1 MPLVATS
8 VVQQSYAAAA
18 AIAGGS
24 GLQVD
29 DLSTL
34 AAVTETHVLSPLS
47 AAVAVTTA
55 TLARFALPYACVI
68 TGVQIGVATAPAVA
82 SCSFDVKAATVS
94 VFTTLPTVEVSEFT
108 TSTSAIPGVLSNT
121 AGVAVAANAEIAIS
135 AVIGSSTTTAG
146 LTVTIQ
152 LRRTS

>member
-1 MPLVATS
+1 MALVATS
-8 VVQQSYAAAA
+8 VVQQSYTAAAN
-18 AIAGGS
+18 IAGGS

-34 AAVTETHVLSPLS
+34 AAVTETHVFSPLS

-82 SCSFDVKAATVS
+82 VCQFDVKAATVS
-94 VFTTLPTVEVSEFT
+94 VFTTLPAIDVGEFT
-108 TSTSAIPGVLSNT
+108 TSTAVTPGVLSNT

-135 AVIGSSTTTAG
+135 ASIGSSTTTAG

>member
-1 MPLVATS
+1 MALVATS
-8 VVQQSYAAAA
+8 VVQQSYTAAA

-29 DLSTL
+29 DLSVL
-34 AAVTETHVLSPLS
+34 ASVTETHVFSPLS
-47 AAVAVTTA
+47 AAVVITTA
-55 TLARFALPYACVI
+55 THARFALPYACVI
-68 TGVQIGVATAPAVA
+68 TGVQFGVATAPSTA
-82 SCSFDVKAATVS
+82 SISFDVKAATVS
-94 VFTTLPTVEVSEFT
+94 VFTTLPTIEVGEFT

-135 AVIGSSTTTAG
+135 AVLGTSTLTAG
-146 LTVTIQ
+146 ETVTIQ